1 MKKFLKILLYIIIF
15 VVVIFAGLILTAIF
29 TDYKPEEKVIIS
41 EKINTVNLP
50 DTLEF
55 DIVDWNIGYCGL
67 DASMDFFYD
76 GGTHVRPDIQN
87 VIDNLNAVKSFLKS
101 QSDIEFYLI
110 QEVDKESKRSYK
122 INQYDSLKTSFP
134 DYYTSFGKNYDVF
147 FVPTPPSQPYGK
159 VVSGLMTLSKFEA
172 KNITRF
178 QFPGN
183 YDFPKGLFMLDR
195 CFLVNRFNIENGK
208 ELLII
213 NTHNSAYD
221 DGSLK
226 AGQMEYLK
234 KFLQDEYQKGNYIL
248 VGGDWN
254 QSPFAV
260 DTTFAD
266 FKYDTEDF
274 SRIANN
280 YLPEDW
286 KWIFSNATP
295 TNRRVKTPYDKKT
308 TLTTVID
315 FFLISPNIESIS
327 IENINLEFKN
337 SDHQPVKASF
347 KLKK

>member
-1 MKKFLKILLYIIIF
+1 MKKILKIILYIVGLIIL
-15 VVVIFAGLILTAIF
+15 ILGGLILTAIF
-29 TDYKPEEKVIIS
+29 TDYNPDEKITIS
-41 EKINTVNLP
+41 EKLKTEKLS

-67 DASMDFFYD
+67 DESMDFFYD
-76 GGTHVRPDIQN
+76 GGTHVRPEREN
-87 VIDNLNAVKSFLKS
+87 VVNNLKAVQSFLKS
-101 QSDIEFYLI
+101 QKDIEFYLI
-110 QEVDKESKRSYK
+110 QEVDKKSKRSYK

-134 DYYTSFGKNYDVF
+134 DYFPSFGKNYDVF
-147 FVPTPPSQPYGK
+147 FVPTPITEPYGK
-159 VVSGLMTLSKFEA
+159 VVSGLMTMSKFEA
-172 KNITRF
+172 KNITRY

-183 YDFPKGLFMLDR
+183 YGFPKGLFMLDR
-195 CFLVNRFNIENGK
+195 CFLVNRFVVENDK

-226 AGQMEYLK
+226 AGQMEFLK
-234 KFLQDEYQKGNYIL
+234 KFLLEEYKKGNYIL

-254 QSPFAV
+254 QSPFTI

-274 SRIANN
+274 SRIDKD
-280 YLPEDW
+280 YLPKDW
-286 KWIFSNATP
+286 NWIFSNEIP
-295 TNRRVKTPYDKKT
+295 TNRRVKTPYNKQT
-308 TLTTVID
+308 SSTTVID
-315 FFLISPNIESIS
+315 FFLISPNIKSIS

-337 SDHQPVKASF
+337 SDHQPVRASF